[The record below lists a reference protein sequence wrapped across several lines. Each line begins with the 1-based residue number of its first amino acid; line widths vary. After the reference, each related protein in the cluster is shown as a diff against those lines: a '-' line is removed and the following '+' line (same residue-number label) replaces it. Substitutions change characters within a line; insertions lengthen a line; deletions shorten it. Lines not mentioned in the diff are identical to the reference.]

1 MRRVALA
8 ASLLASLVGTTGRA
22 ADADPGAYGP
32 ADAAKSQD
40 THLVAIQNRR
50 FQLDHEL
57 TVSGGVLPVD
67 AYYKGVTATGSY
79 TIHFSPSWAWEV
91 AQVTWAYNVQTDL
104 MRKLIQVSNAQGGRN
119 SPAGIPAIQWIAAT
133 HLVVKPL
140 YGKQAL
146 FNTQVLHLEAYL
158 QAGPAVVVMTGAERK
173 YDLGVD
179 IGGGL
184 RFWLTEGLST
194 RFDLGEMVY
203 FHDPG
208 CTPSAG
214 STTASCTGGSSTRV
228 RQALMLRLGLS
239 FTFGGDE

>member
-1 MRRVALA
+1 MRRMALA
-8 ASLLASLVGTTGRA
+8 ATLLFSLVCATGRA
-22 ADADPGAYGP
+22 AEDGSGGLGP
-32 ADAAKSQD
+32 ADAAAAHD
-40 THLVAIQNRR
+40 NHLVAIQNRR

-67 AYYKGVTATGSY
+67 PYYKGIIATGSY
-79 TIHFSPSWAWEV
+79 TVHFGPNWAWELV
-91 AQVTWAYNVQTDL
+91 QVTWAYNVQTDL
-104 MRKLIQVSNAQGGRN
+104 MRKLIQVANAQGETA
-119 SPAGIPAIQWIAAT
+119 PEIPAIQWIAAT

-146 FNTQVLHLEAYL
+146 FNTQVLHLEAFL
-158 QAGPAVVVMTGAERK
+158 QAGPAVVGMTNASHK
-173 YDLGVD
+173 LDLGAD

-184 RFWLTEGLST
+184 RFWIAEGIST

-203 FHDPG
+203 FHNEG
-208 CTPSAG
+208 N
-214 STTASCTGGSSTRV
+214 STRV

>member
-8 ASLLASLVGTTGRA
+8 ATLLVSLVGTTGRA
-22 ADADPGAYGP
+22 AEDGAGGLGP
-32 ADAAKSQD
+32 ADAAAARD
-40 THLVAIQNRR
+40 NHLVAIQNRR

-67 AYYKGVTATGSY
+67 PYYKGITATGSY
-79 TIHFSPSWAWEV
+79 TVHFGPNWAWELV
-91 AQVTWAYNVQTDL
+91 QVTWAYNAQTDL
-104 MRKLIQVSNAQGGRN
+104 MRKLIQVANAQGVAT
-119 SPAGIPAIQWIAAT
+119 PEIPAIQWIAAT
-133 HLVVKPL
+133 HLVLKPL

-158 QAGPAVVVMTGAERK
+158 QAGPAVVVMTGATRK
-173 YDLGVD
+173 YDLGAD

-203 FHDPG
+203 FH
-208 CTPSAG
+208 SE
-214 STTASCTGGSSTRV
+214 GSSTRV